1 MEDNQVIT
9 NGDPLKDLYNE
20 FNPKLNLA
28 KSYDEFKATMQDSS
42 NRKAFFDEFNPKL
55 NLANDYNQFENVLG
69 LKKKAGGVASSLTES
84 QFPSQK
90 SNLPD
95 FEKGQ
100 KIAERGF
107 LMPEATPEQKTEGSY
122 LNAGQNLRQ
131 KAVEKA
137 AEIDAASLEFL
148 RNLSGKI
155 PIIGKKPEKIYENGE
170 LTEYGKNIPYSDF
183 LGKAIKGINDV
194 KFQEQ
199 ELQQTTGK
207 LPETIGGEVVGGI
220 TSLAPDLA
228 LAAMTGGKNLFSGTG
243 NLAAIGNAIT
253 GAFVREQAIA
263 GAAKGYGES
272 EKKGAGA
279 GETLATTLK
288 ESGKSAGVGAL
299 YELAGLGGSRLG
311 NVLSKGLENVT
322 AKEAV
327 NLGARLATFSLG
339 VPTVES
345 AISEGKLPE
354 YKDILKN
361 LGIAGAMEAFHL
373 APAIVKKINNLRTG
387 SAVNNFMNA
396 PADVIDDLVQSKQ
409 DAQNLNLTAMDAVKR
424 AEGMEDGA
432 EKSQLLKTASNL
444 TQAADIKHV
453 TDVIANSSDGL
464 AHIANDLPEDV
475 RDAFMQKAQDIHQSL
490 NPTELQKQGHA
501 ANISQAEEIAKQVE
515 PLAKP
520 ENPNVLER
528 IQAERKLNEAKG
540 VIDENTKNLNKVL
553 DEQEKRNQQIQE
565 AKLAE
570 EGSKKY
576 VVDGKEV
583 SQEEF
588 EAMQGK
594 PIGTKKIITQEVKP
608 TEKTKAS
615 LLPSPLQDI
624 EGLKGEQPNMRTEA
638 SRKIVNAVRYLEG
651 LEPYTGPLDK
661 LTDVLKETDE
671 YHLFTIGSKL
681 NNLEKA
687 VEAVKNLPSYKG
699 FMSAKAA
706 ESKPIVIKE
715 EVKPTEEEITVYHG
729 GSVKDLSK
737 TEGGLFV
744 SADKTQA
751 EAYAKGNSG
760 DVQEFKINKNDI
772 SNESEVRN
780 VIVELG
786 LKSKQEGWDLSKELM
801 LHEILDPRF
810 ETSLSKDDLNK
821 LYTELEKRGYK
832 AIEMGATD
840 ITGKKNAI
848 NDILV
853 LNPKQTLK
861 IEVKPTEVKAEEVK
875 APEIE
880 KSDRIPAT
888 YKTINIDKEIA
899 KNNEIIKNGTPLDK
913 SFAKMAN
920 NDLLKAK
927 SLGKTEYERTEK
939 PPEGYSLVR
948 INNKEFYRKIKTKE
962 NAIQEP
968 STGEVLQRPQEG
980 VGETGGERPR
990 VEPSIQGVEITK
1002 EGEQAKI
1009 NEAEELTPY
1018 QKALKEKQEA
1028 EKKQTRQFAG
1038 EKAGAT
1044 RKIID
1049 ESNKIEANDA
1059 RSAALKY
1066 LTGAKLSWDAIDE
1079 IAGNVKRATLNTGA
1093 RELKSR
1099 EARARDYVAKKGE
1112 GQSLDEAA
1120 HSIWD
1125 NLSEEMQGKMDTQ
1138 DIKDALMNAV
1148 SEHTSKAEAAK
1159 ALIEGY
1165 KEESVEELERK
1176 HYEKYGDNA
1185 EKEADSQFNDAP
1197 QEDLDIDKELIN
1209 ANYETEQQFQD
1220 AYWDAHQATYNAPKE
1235 TPNIEAEKP
1244 TITKEEKPVEKVNE
1258 FLYTGTEEQRQKGL
1272 LKNLMTSGIPEDYK
1286 KGLEEKGLTY
1296 KVSNQVEASESAKAI
1311 INSLGITDALE
1322 IARSEKIDPSVGS
1335 AIYAE
1340 SLNNLW
1346 SNERRLKADGKIE
1359 EANALGKQWSDITM
1373 EYANKLNSK
1382 GKWTAQTAYFYKTSP
1397 LGFAIRIENERVEQ
1411 FQTWYENK
1419 EKDYK
1424 KVFTEIL
1431 KSEEGQALLKEEVEK
1446 ISKEERSKARADK
1459 RKKIDDFFE
1468 KAKLKG
1474 NNLYAIPIPP
1484 KIINGALEVMKK
1496 AVLAG
1501 ESVANAVSMAVE
1513 HISKEV
1519 KDWDKDK
1526 FRKEYEEKLKGIVSD
1541 KKEKTYDDLL
1551 KQRIKN
1557 LEEQIKE
1564 YEQKIEKGGIE
1575 SEKRIGKFDNVEEV
1589 KKLIEER
1596 DKLRKENEKLTR
1608 KPSSTKEETILKR
1621 IEKLEKE
1628 LNRVQ
1633 ERRKKEKPEKGT
1645 IKEKQITEE
1654 EKSLKEAIYAENE
1667 KWDSEID
1674 ASRNA
1679 ANDYRKLE
1687 TERNRQLK
1695 RVGELKDKLN
1705 ILEGGSLPESK
1716 KRELKLDTPEIESL
1730 KEQVKE
1736 SEKNVR
1742 ESISHENKLRKLE
1755 KELDRL
1761 KNRKKKEKRLD
1772 DKIEISDEE
1781 SDIRRKIEEE
1791 RLYWKIEDNVVK
1803 LKEELQR
1810 VKDRKEKITEPRGKR
1825 KLTEQEERLSQD
1837 IKNEKEKWS
1846 KELEPKRKAEKEIET
1861 KRNRI
1866 AELNR
1871 RIYEND
1877 FTAETYKAKK
1887 EKDVLDIELEK
1898 VKEKYNE
1905 LKEKSPEYIDK
1916 KAKQYLDKL
1925 RTKLKGIDEA
1935 KKEEIIRKSIK
1946 EIVKSGGLEY
1956 EDFKDIVSETIGIKK
1971 LTDEQKSQ
1979 IESLTEQS
1987 NIADDLEQKFLDN
2000 PTRESIDAFR
2010 KAKANSLEA
2019 DRKLFEMTSQKADIV
2034 GTLKS
2039 LITLNYLGASTLVKN
2054 YAQNVIYQA
2063 TVRFPTSLAKRGIDQ
2078 SVYGATYMGNKMFGT
2093 KVIKPSISLTD
2104 AQRGYFNEYR
2114 DGVIRGWDQMIKG
2127 VDEKDYFATNQYAS
2141 SLNPRKS
2148 FNDLKAAMKGELFL
2162 SKGQKIDKFIQ
2173 ATLGWQPYAIS
2184 RGMIYGDKPPRYAAQ
2199 GAEALQIARKELGI
2213 TDPFETE
2220 AFMLS
2225 PEKYAYNHL
2234 TKKAGLS
2241 SEDANKEAK
2250 SISKRIVD
2258 AGSVAT
2264 FQNENMF
2271 NNLLSKIDEW
2281 ATVKKDDQWTS
2292 KVVKPPVALLKATTI
2307 PFLKTPANIYW
2318 AYFKLANPALTMT
2331 KSLVEVGLAQHALKK
2346 GDLIGYREFN
2356 KKSKESFGTA
2366 MIGLAI
2372 TAAAASLAAKGLIRT
2387 SVQEEDKAREKAGEG
2402 FFGKSNELNLGAL
2415 KGGDDYW
2422 VDLSWFGPIG
2432 TIMDVRGRMM
2442 EDNKQKELRG
2452 EKVDN
2457 GVMNEIVSTM
2467 GYSVSSTLNTLIFDQ
2482 GAKMVDAIRKGWS
2495 GGLNQVAVNNANAL
2509 GNVVLGA
2516 TIPAINK
2523 ALAPEKAD
2531 LAADNV
2537 LDQIANNQKQRNVFV
2552 TWAKGYPP
2560 SKVSIWGEPISQDR
2574 TMSGVL
2580 GAMLGFEKGSADK
2593 FGAIL
2598 YNEQRRTGKNEFF
2611 PPVEDKKIKVNG
2623 NDVKITVEE
2632 KRDLDTYIGQA
2643 RKTMVSPFIND
2654 KSIYTKFLRKG
2665 EEVAYFTYSE
2675 LTAGKNKAGQTISQE
2690 EADRVKL
2697 AALDIIYENGK
2708 KAGFSKFKEK
2718 YVQYQDATLNVEKLQ
2733 KQALESAEK
2742 TIFKAKIEQPPQ

>member
-9 NGDPLKDLYNE
+9 NGDPLKDLYTE

-28 KSYDEFKATMQDSS
+28 KSYDDFKATMQDSN
-42 NRKAFFDEFNPKL
+42 NRKAFFDEFNSKL

-69 LKKKAGGVASSLTES
+69 LKKKAGGAES
-84 QFPSQK
+84 APIPSKLPSQG

-95 FEKGQ
+95 FEKNQ
-100 KIAERGF
+100 NIAERGF
-107 LMPEATPEQKTEGSY
+107 IMPEATPEQQPKGSY
-122 LNAGQNLRQ
+122 LNVGQNLRQ

-194 KFQEQ
+194 KFKEQ

-243 NLAAIGNAIT
+243 NLAAIGNAVT

-263 GAAKGYGES
+263 GAAKGYGEA
-272 EKKGAGA
+272 ENKGAGA
-279 GETLATTLK
+279 DETLATTLK

-475 RDAFMQKAQDIHQSL
+475 RDAFMKKAQDIHQTL
-490 NPTELQKQGHA
+490 NPAELQKQGHA
-501 ANISQAEEIAKQVE
+501 ANISQAEEIVKQFE

-565 AKLAE
+565 AKL
-570 EGSKKY
+570 
-576 VVDGKEV
+576 
-583 SQEEF
+583 
-588 EAMQGK
+588 
-594 PIGTKKIITQEVKP
+594 
-608 TEKTKAS
+608 
-615 LLPSPLQDI
+615 
-624 EGLKGEQPNMRTEA
+624 
-638 SRKIVNAVRYLEG
+638 
-651 LEPYTGPLDK
+651 
-661 LTDVLKETDE
+661 
-671 YHLFTIGSKL
+671 
-681 NNLEKA
+681 
-687 VEAVKNLPSYKG
+687 
-699 FMSAKAA
+699 
-706 ESKPIVIKE
+706 KE
-715 EVKPTEEEITVYHG
+715 EVKPTEVSPEADIEKRRQEE
-729 GSVKDLSK
+729 
-737 TEGGLFV
+737 
-744 SADKTQA
+744 
-751 EAYAKGNSG
+751 
-760 DVQEFKINKNDI
+760 
-772 SNESEVRN
+772 
-780 VIVELG
+780 
-786 LKSKQEGWDLSKELM
+786 
-801 LHEILDPRF
+801 
-810 ETSLSKDDLNK
+810 LNK
-821 LYTELEKRGYK
+821 EENQERLSPIIFEEDIKTKEDRERKLQIEKEQKQIQENRDKVNAKYDAELK
-832 AIEMGATD
+832 ALE
-840 ITGKKNAI
+840 
-848 NDILV
+848 
-853 LNPKQTLK
+853 
-861 IEVKPTEVKAEEVK
+861 EVKPIEEQ
-875 APEIE
+875 
-880 KSDRIPAT
+880 
-888 YKTINIDKEIA
+888 
-899 KNNEIIKNGTPLDK
+899 L
-913 SFAKMAN
+913 
-920 NDLLKAK
+920 
-927 SLGKTEYERTEK
+927 
-939 PPEGYSLVR
+939 
-948 INNKEFYRKIKTKE
+948 KTKE

-980 VGETGGERPR
+980 IGKTGGERPR
-990 VEPSIQGVEITK
+990 VEPSIQGTEIAK
-1002 EGEQAKI
+1002 EGKQAKI
-1009 NEAEELTPY
+1009 NEEEELTPY

-1028 EKKQTRQFAG
+1028 EKKQTKQFAG

-1059 RSAALKY
+1059 RSATLKY

-1079 IAGNVKRATLNTGA
+1079 ISGNVKRATLNTGA

-1120 HSIWD
+1120 HSIWE

-1165 KEESVEELERK
+1165 KEESIEELERK

-1220 AYWDAHQATYNAPKE
+1220 AYWDAHQATYNAPEKA
-1235 TPNIEAEKP
+1235 PSIEAEKP
-1244 TITKEEKPVEKVNE
+1244 AITEEEKPVEKVNE
-1258 FLYTGTEEQRQKGL
+1258 FLHTGTEEERQKGL
-1272 LKNLMTSGIPEDYK
+1272 LKNLMSSGIPEDYK
-1286 KGLEEKGLTY
+1286 KGLEENGLTY
-1296 KVSNQVEASESAKAI
+1296 KVSNQAEASDAAKAI
-1311 INSLGITDALE
+1311 IQSLGVTDALD
-1322 IARSEKIDPSVGS
+1322 IARGEKIDPSVGS

-1397 LGFAIRIENERVEQ
+1397 MGFAIRIENERVEQ

-1446 ISKEERSKARADK
+1446 ISKEERAKTRADK
-1459 RKKIDDFFE
+1459 RQKIDEFFE
-1468 KAKLKG
+1468 NAKLKG
-1474 NNLYAIPIPP
+1474 NNLYAIPIPTQV
-1484 KIINGALEVMKK
+1484 INGALEVMKK

-1501 ESVANAVSMAVE
+1501 ESVTNAVSMAVE

-1526 FRKEYEEKLKGIVSD
+1526 FRKEYEEKLNKVTND
-1541 KKEKTYDDLL
+1541 RDNEKLLL
-1551 KQRIKN
+1551 KKIAELKRR
-1557 LEEQIKE
+1557 LEEKDFSAEE
-1564 YEQKIEKGGIE
+1564 YKTKRTL
-1575 SEKRIGKFDNVEEV
+1575 SEKEQAAKDEYDKV
-1589 KKLIEER
+1589 KKL
-1596 DKLRKENEKLTR
+1596 
-1608 KPSSTKEETILKR
+1608 
-1621 IEKLEKE
+1621 
-1628 LNRVQ
+1628 
-1633 ERRKKEKPEKGT
+1633 
-1645 IKEKQITEE
+1645 
-1654 EKSLKEAIYAENE
+1654 Y
-1667 KWDSEID
+1667 
-1674 ASRNA
+1674 
-1679 ANDYRKLE
+1679 
-1687 TERNRQLK
+1687 
-1695 RVGELKDKLN
+1695 
-1705 ILEGGSLPESK
+1705 
-1716 KRELKLDTPEIESL
+1716 
-1730 KEQVKE
+1730 
-1736 SEKNVR
+1736 
-1742 ESISHENKLRKLE
+1742 
-1755 KELDRL
+1755 
-1761 KNRKKKEKRLD
+1761 
-1772 DKIEISDEE
+1772 DE
-1781 SDIRRKIEEE
+1781 
-1791 RLYWKIEDNVVK
+1791 
-1803 LKEELQR
+1803 
-1810 VKDRKEKITEPRGKR
+1810 
-1825 KLTEQEERLSQD
+1825 
-1837 IKNEKEKWS
+1837 
-1846 KELEPKRKAEKEIET
+1846 
-1861 KRNRI
+1861 
-1866 AELNR
+1866 
-1871 RIYEND
+1871 
-1877 FTAETYKAKK
+1877 AKK
-1887 EKDVLDIELEK
+1887 E
-1898 VKEKYNE
+1898 
-1905 LKEKSPEYIDK
+1905 SPEYIDK

-1925 RTKLKGIDEA
+1925 RQRLRGIDES
-1935 KKEEIIRKSIK
+1935 KKEEIIRRSIK

-2039 LITLNYLGASTLVKN
+2039 LITLNYLGASTLIKN

-2104 AQRGYFNEYR
+2104 AQKGYFNEYR

-2234 TKKAGLS
+2234 IKKSGLS
-2241 SEDANKEAK
+2241 TVDAAIESK

-2258 AGSVAT
+2258 AGAVAT
-2264 FQNENMF
+2264 FQNENML
-2271 NNLLSKIDEW
+2271 NNLISKIDEW
-2281 ATVKKDDQWTS
+2281 ATVKKDDQWTA

-2331 KSLVEVGLAQHALKK
+2331 KSLVEAGLAQHALKK

-2372 TAAAASLAAKGLIRT
+2372 TTVAATFAAKGLIRT

-2415 KGGDDYW
+2415 TGGDDFW

-2432 TIMDVRGRMM
+2432 TIIDVRGRMM

-2574 TMSGVL
+2574 TVSGVL

-2643 RKTMVSPFIND
+2643 RKTLVSPFIND
-2654 KSIYTKFLRKG
+2654 KSIYTVFLRKS
-2665 EEVAYFTYSE
+2665 ATSSPTSSPFTYSE

-2718 YVQYQDATLNVEKLQ
+2718 YIQYQDATLNVEKLQ

>member
-1 MEDNQVIT
+1 
-9 NGDPLKDLYNE
+9 
-20 FNPKLNLA
+20 
-28 KSYDEFKATMQDSS
+28 
-42 NRKAFFDEFNPKL
+42 
-55 NLANDYNQFENVLG
+55 LANPNNPNVKERLEAQREIEKAKVTIDQTTKDFNKTSDEQEQQKQALQDAKLAQQQEAYIEPTEEVKPKEQSLIATEKSFPISELNKIPKGELHRTEEYQNKLIDDISKNGIKEPLTLVYYAKDNALRLKEGHHRLDAANKLG
-69 LKKKAGGVASSLTES
+69 LTDVPVKVQVEWDNSIKNDE
-84 QFPSQK
+84 
-90 SNLPD
+90 D
-95 FEKGQ
+95 IKGQ
-100 KIAERGF
+100 KLYHPPVPLDIE
-107 LMPEATPEQKTEGSY
+107 SY
-122 LNAGQNLRQ
+122 KKRNYQPTN
-131 KAVEKA
+131 
-137 AEIDAASLEFL
+137 I
-148 RNLSGKI
+148 NLS
-155 PIIGKKPEKIYENGE
+155 E
-170 LTEYGKNIPYSDF
+170 LGFKE
-183 LGKAIKGINDV
+183 
-194 KFQEQ
+194 
-199 ELQQTTGK
+199 K
-207 LPETIGGEVVGGI
+207 LPT
-220 TSLAPDLA
+220 
-228 LAAMTGGKNLFSGTG
+228 
-243 NLAAIGNAIT
+243 
-253 GAFVREQAIA
+253 
-263 GAAKGYGES
+263 
-272 EKKGAGA
+272 
-279 GETLATTLK
+279 
-288 ESGKSAGVGAL
+288 
-299 YELAGLGGSRLG
+299 
-311 NVLSKGLENVT
+311 
-322 AKEAV
+322 
-327 NLGARLATFSLG
+327 
-339 VPTVES
+339 
-345 AISEGKLPE
+345 
-354 YKDILKN
+354 
-361 LGIAGAMEAFHL
+361 
-373 APAIVKKINNLRTG
+373 
-387 SAVNNFMNA
+387 
-396 PADVIDDLVQSKQ
+396 
-409 DAQNLNLTAMDAVKR
+409 
-424 AEGMEDGA
+424 
-432 EKSQLLKTASNL
+432 
-444 TQAADIKHV
+444 
-453 TDVIANSSDGL
+453 
-464 AHIANDLPEDV
+464 
-475 RDAFMQKAQDIHQSL
+475 
-490 NPTELQKQGHA
+490 
-501 ANISQAEEIAKQVE
+501 
-515 PLAKP
+515 
-520 ENPNVLER
+520 
-528 IQAERKLNEAKG
+528 
-540 VIDENTKNLNKVL
+540 
-553 DEQEKRNQQIQE
+553 
-565 AKLAE
+565 
-570 EGSKKY
+570 
-576 VVDGKEV
+576 
-583 SQEEF
+583 
-588 EAMQGK
+588 
-594 PIGTKKIITQEVKP
+594 
-608 TEKTKAS
+608 
-615 LLPSPLQDI
+615 
-624 EGLKGEQPNMRTEA
+624 
-638 SRKIVNAVRYLEG
+638 
-651 LEPYTGPLDK
+651 
-661 LTDVLKETDE
+661 
-671 YHLFTIGSKL
+671 
-681 NNLEKA
+681 
-687 VEAVKNLPSYKG
+687 
-699 FMSAKAA
+699 
-706 ESKPIVIKE
+706 E
-715 EVKPTEEEITVYHG
+715 EVKPTEEQ
-729 GSVKDLSK
+729 L
-737 TEGGLFV
+737 
-744 SADKTQA
+744 
-751 EAYAKGNSG
+751 
-760 DVQEFKINKNDI
+760 
-772 SNESEVRN
+772 
-780 VIVELG
+780 
-786 LKSKQEGWDLSKELM
+786 
-801 LHEILDPRF
+801 
-810 ETSLSKDDLNK
+810 
-821 LYTELEKRGYK
+821 
-832 AIEMGATD
+832 
-840 ITGKKNAI
+840 
-848 NDILV
+848 
-853 LNPKQTLK
+853 
-861 IEVKPTEVKAEEVK
+861 
-875 APEIE
+875 
-880 KSDRIPAT
+880 
-888 YKTINIDKEIA
+888 
-899 KNNEIIKNGTPLDK
+899 
-913 SFAKMAN
+913 
-920 NDLLKAK
+920 
-927 SLGKTEYERTEK
+927 
-939 PPEGYSLVR
+939 
-948 INNKEFYRKIKTKE
+948 KTKE

-968 STGEVLQRPQEG
+968 STREILQRPQEG
-980 VGETGGERPR
+980 IGETGGERPR
-990 VEPSIQGVEITK
+990 VEPSIQGTEIAK
-1002 EGEQAKI
+1002 EGEQTKI

-1165 KEESVEELERK
+1165 KEESIEELERK

-1197 QEDLDIDKELIN
+1197 KEDLDIDKELIN

-1220 AYWDAHQATYNAPKE
+1220 AYWDAHQATYNAPEKA
-1235 TPNIEAEKP
+1235 PSIEAEKP
-1244 TITKEEKPVEKVNE
+1244 AITEEEKPVEKVNE
-1258 FLYTGTEEQRQKGL
+1258 FLHTGTEEERQKGL
-1272 LKNLMTSGIPEDYK
+1272 LKNLMSSGIPEDYK
-1286 KGLEEKGLTY
+1286 KGLEENGLTY
-1296 KVSNQVEASESAKAI
+1296 KVSNQAEASDAAKAI
-1311 INSLGITDALE
+1311 IQSLGVTDALD
-1322 IARSEKIDPSVGS
+1322 IARGEKIDPSVGS

-1397 LGFAIRIENERVEQ
+1397 MGFAIRIENERVEQ

-1446 ISKEERSKARADK
+1446 ISKEERAKTRADK
-1459 RKKIDDFFE
+1459 RQKIDDFFE
-1468 KAKLKG
+1468 NAKLKG
-1474 NNLYAIPIPP
+1474 NNLYAIPIPTQV
-1484 KIINGALEVMKK
+1484 INGALEVMKK

-1501 ESVANAVSMAVE
+1501 ESVTNAVSMAVE
-1513 HISKEV
+1513 HISKQV
-1519 KDWDKDK
+1519 KDWDKEK
-1526 FRKEYEEKLKGIVSD
+1526 FRKEYEEKLNKVIND
-1541 KKEKTYDDLL
+1541 RDNEKLLIKKIAEL
-1551 KQRIKN
+1551 KRR
-1557 LEEQIKE
+1557 LEEKDFSAEE
-1564 YEQKIEKGGIE
+1564 YKTKRTL
-1575 SEKRIGKFDNVEEV
+1575 SEKEQAAKDEYDKV
-1589 KKLIEER
+1589 KKL
-1596 DKLRKENEKLTR
+1596 
-1608 KPSSTKEETILKR
+1608 
-1621 IEKLEKE
+1621 
-1628 LNRVQ
+1628 
-1633 ERRKKEKPEKGT
+1633 
-1645 IKEKQITEE
+1645 
-1654 EKSLKEAIYAENE
+1654 Y
-1667 KWDSEID
+1667 
-1674 ASRNA
+1674 
-1679 ANDYRKLE
+1679 
-1687 TERNRQLK
+1687 
-1695 RVGELKDKLN
+1695 
-1705 ILEGGSLPESK
+1705 
-1716 KRELKLDTPEIESL
+1716 
-1730 KEQVKE
+1730 
-1736 SEKNVR
+1736 
-1742 ESISHENKLRKLE
+1742 
-1755 KELDRL
+1755 
-1761 KNRKKKEKRLD
+1761 
-1772 DKIEISDEE
+1772 DE
-1781 SDIRRKIEEE
+1781 
-1791 RLYWKIEDNVVK
+1791 
-1803 LKEELQR
+1803 
-1810 VKDRKEKITEPRGKR
+1810 
-1825 KLTEQEERLSQD
+1825 
-1837 IKNEKEKWS
+1837 
-1846 KELEPKRKAEKEIET
+1846 
-1861 KRNRI
+1861 
-1866 AELNR
+1866 
-1871 RIYEND
+1871 
-1877 FTAETYKAKK
+1877 AKK
-1887 EKDVLDIELEK
+1887 E
-1898 VKEKYNE
+1898 
-1905 LKEKSPEYIDK
+1905 SPEYIDK

-1925 RTKLKGIDEA
+1925 RQRLRGIDEA
-1935 KKEEIIRKSIK
+1935 KKEEIIRRSIK

-2039 LITLNYLGASTLVKN
+2039 LITLNYLGASTLIKN

-2104 AQRGYFNEYR
+2104 AQKGYFNEYR

-2148 FNDLKAAMKGELFL
+2148 FNDLRAAMKGELFL

-2372 TAAAASLAAKGLIRT
+2372 TAAASSLAAKGLIRT

-2415 KGGDDYW
+2415 TGGDDYW

-2432 TIMDVRGRMM
+2432 TIIDVRGRMM
-2442 EDNKQKELRG
+2442 EDNKQKELKG
-2452 EKVDN
+2452 EKIDD

-2467 GYSVSSTLNTLIFDQ
+2467 GYSVSSTLNSLIFDQ

-2574 TMSGVL
+2574 TVSGVL
-2580 GAMLGFEKGSADK
+2580 GSMLGFEKGSADK

-2623 NDVKITVEE
+2623 DDVKITVEE

-2643 RKTMVSPFIND
+2643 RKAMVSPFIND
-2654 KSIYTKFLRKG
+2654 KSIYTVFLRKG
-2665 EEVAYFTYSE
+2665 EEVADFTYSE
-2675 LTAGKNKAGQTISQE
+2675 LTAGKNKAGQIISQE

-2697 AALDIIYENGK
+2697 AALGIIYENGK

-2718 YVQYQDATLNVEKLQ
+2718 YIQYQDATLNVEKLQ

>member
-1 MEDNQVIT
+1 MPVQLEKYYGYLKQNGADVPDNFNSFKTTLSDEKNAGQYY
-9 NGDPLKDLYNE
+9 NYLKENKFDVPE
-20 FNPKLNLA
+20 TF
-28 KSYDEFKATMQDSS
+28 DSFS
-42 NRKAFFDEFNPKL
+42 NTF
-55 NLANDYNQFENVLG
+55 G
-69 LKKKAGGVASSLTES
+69 LKKKAGGVVSSPTEY
-84 QFPSQK
+84 QFPSLDTK
-90 SNLPD
+90 LFGEAAIKPVSESTNLGNAD
-95 FEKGQ
+95 
-100 KIAERGF
+100 IVN
-107 LMPEATPEQKTEGSY
+107 KTKMIESLPIVKDKAIHDKTIKNLLQQGKLAMEGSNSY
-122 LNAGQNLRQ
+122 NEEKQKVSNTLRDEEWMPSGILP
-131 KAVEKA
+131 VEK
-137 AEIDAASLEFL
+137 DYL
-148 RNLSGKI
+148 
-155 PIIGKKPEKIYENGE
+155 
-170 LTEYGKNIPYSDF
+170 KN
-183 LGKAIKGINDV
+183 KAIKSFSENNNENTKSIENKINSGEYILENGKVKIRGGIADNFGQGIKDFV
-194 KFQEQ
+194 DNIGLSLNVSAAQSRGNNNEIKYYMNEFYKNKDKDKEFAAVS
-199 ELQQTTGK
+199 
-207 LPETIGGEVVGGI
+207 LPEKASKTIGEM
-220 TSLAPDLA
+220 SPY
-228 LAAMTGGKNLFSGTG
+228 
-243 NLAAIGNAIT
+243 
-253 GAFVREQAIA
+253 AIA
-263 GAAKGYGES
+263 GAIMPYADIPLMGLSNLSSNHQAIWNDDKMTMDEKANAINNTTKDAFMTGNLQGAAFNAIGISDEKAAKDLLKRYEPTQKLYNNFKDVIKTLPSDVTKAAAIGGGTEVLNDLTKNKEGVKVDFGSIPEGALSMATLELIMKAPKVFASGFKTLNEAVRTGYDKENPNWYNRYSKNVQDVLNQIVSSPEPVYNKLVNLLDVHPDAES
-272 EKKGAGA
+272 ELAKQKI
-279 GETLATTLK
+279 ETFRDYYKSLPSDLDISQKNKALHILQLK
-288 ESGKSAGVGAL
+288 
-299 YELAGLGGSRLG
+299 
-311 NVLSKGLENVT
+311 T
-322 AKEAV
+322 EAM
-327 NLGARLATFSLG
+327 A
-339 VPTVES
+339 
-345 AISEGKLPE
+345 
-354 YKDILKN
+354 
-361 LGIAGAMEAFHL
+361 
-373 APAIVKKINNLRTG
+373 
-387 SAVNNFMNA
+387 
-396 PADVIDDLVQSKQ
+396 
-409 DAQNLNLTAMDAVKR
+409 DAQN
-424 AEGMEDGA
+424 
-432 EKSQLLKTASNL
+432 
-444 TQAADIKHV
+444 
-453 TDVIANSSDGL
+453 
-464 AHIANDLPEDV
+464 
-475 RDAFMQKAQDIHQSL
+475 AQDITIKKSL
-490 NPTELQKQGHA
+490 ENKASVYDKILQRVINKEPVDENQ
-501 ANISQAEEIAKQVE
+501 E
-515 PLAKP
+515 PL
-520 ENPNVLER
+520 
-528 IQAERKLNEAKG
+528 
-540 VIDENTKNLNKVL
+540 
-553 DEQEKRNQQIQE
+553 
-565 AKLAE
+565 
-570 EGSKKY
+570 
-576 VVDGKEV
+576 
-583 SQEEF
+583 
-588 EAMQGK
+588 
-594 PIGTKKIITQEVKP
+594 
-608 TEKTKAS
+608 
-615 LLPSPLQDI
+615 LL
-624 EGLKGEQPNMRTEA
+624 
-638 SRKIVNAVRYLEG
+638 SR
-651 LEPYTGPLDK
+651 
-661 LTDVLKETDE
+661 
-671 YHLFTIGSKL
+671 F
-681 NNLEKA
+681 
-687 VEAVKNLPSYKG
+687 
-699 FMSAKAA
+699 AA
-706 ESKPIVIKE
+706 PIKE
-715 EVKPTEEEITVYHG
+715 E
-729 GSVKDLSK
+729 
-737 TEGGLFV
+737 
-744 SADKTQA
+744 
-751 EAYAKGNSG
+751 
-760 DVQEFKINKNDI
+760 
-772 SNESEVRN
+772 
-780 VIVELG
+780 
-786 LKSKQEGWDLSKELM
+786 
-801 LHEILDPRF
+801 
-810 ETSLSKDDLNK
+810 
-821 LYTELEKRGYK
+821 
-832 AIEMGATD
+832 
-840 ITGKKNAI
+840 
-848 NDILV
+848 
-853 LNPKQTLK
+853 K
-861 IEVKPTEVKAEEVK
+861 IEVKPTEVKEEPLKENEYYHATENTKILAPSDKGYKKREGANVVGEGIYFGKDKEHLTDRYGKNAIKAELDIKNPLISNNKYIIVDGREIDVQSLSKEDINFLKQKGYDAIKYEAADRAYSNFDETIVFDKNKIKVKEEVK
-875 APEIE
+875 P
-880 KSDRIPAT
+880 
-888 YKTINIDKEIA
+888 
-899 KNNEIIKNGTPLDK
+899 
-913 SFAKMAN
+913 
-920 NDLLKAK
+920 
-927 SLGKTEYERTEK
+927 TEEQ
-939 PPEGYSLVR
+939 L
-948 INNKEFYRKIKTKE
+948 KTKE
-962 NAIQEP
+962 NVIQEP
-968 STGEVLQRPQEG
+968 STREVLQRPQEG

-990 VEPSIQGVEITK
+990 VEPSIQGVEIAK

-1009 NEAEELTPY
+1009 NEEKGLTTKGLKSAETRRINE
-1018 QKALKEKQEA
+1018 EA
-1028 EKKQTRQFAG
+1028 
-1038 EKAGAT
+1038 
-1044 RKIID
+1044 
-1049 ESNKIEANDA
+1049 NKIEPTDS
-1059 RSAALKY
+1059 RSAVLKY
-1066 LTGAKLSWDAIDE
+1066 LSGGNLSQDAINE
-1079 IAGNVKRATLNTGA
+1079 IAGSVKRAELNTGR
-1093 RELKSR
+1093 REFKTQEVKL
-1099 EARARDYVAKKGE
+1099 RDYVAKKGE
-1112 GQSLDEAA
+1112 GKSLDEAA

-1125 NLSEEMQGKMDTQ
+1125 NMSEEMQSKNTTQ
-1138 DIKDALMNAV
+1138 DVKEALMQAV
-1148 SEHTSKAEAAK
+1148 LEHTTKSEAAK

-1185 EKEADSQFNDAP
+1185 EKEADNQFNDAP

-1220 AYWDAHQATYNAPKE
+1220 AYWDAHQATYNAPEKA
-1235 TPNIEAEKP
+1235 PSIEAKKP
-1244 TITKEEKPVEKVNE
+1244 AITEEEKPVEKVNE
-1258 FLYTGTEEQRQKGL
+1258 FLHTGTEEERQKGL
-1272 LKNLMTSGIPEDYK
+1272 LKNLISSGIPEDYK
-1286 KGLEEKGLTY
+1286 KGLEENGLTY
-1296 KVSNQVEASESAKAI
+1296 KVSNQVEASDAAKAI
-1311 INSLGITDALE
+1311 IQSLGVTDALD
-1322 IARSEKIDPSVGS
+1322 IARGEKIDPSVGS

-1397 LGFAIRIENERVEQ
+1397 MGFAIRIENERVEQ

-1446 ISKEERSKARADK
+1446 ISKEERAKTRADK
-1459 RKKIDDFFE
+1459 RQKIDDFFE
-1468 KAKLKG
+1468 NAKLKG
-1474 NNLYAIPIPP
+1474 NNLYAIPIPTQV
-1484 KIINGALEVMKK
+1484 INGALEVMKK

-1501 ESVANAVSMAVE
+1501 ESVTNAVSMAVE

-1519 KDWDKDK
+1519 KDWDKEK
-1526 FRKEYEEKLKGIVSD
+1526 FRKEYEEKLNKVTNDRDNEKLLI
-1541 KKEKTYDDLL
+1541 KKIAEL
-1551 KQRIKN
+1551 KRR
-1557 LEEQIKE
+1557 LEEKDFSAEE
-1564 YEQKIEKGGIE
+1564 YKTKRTL
-1575 SEKRIGKFDNVEEV
+1575 SEKEQAAKDEYDKV
-1589 KKLIEER
+1589 KKL
-1596 DKLRKENEKLTR
+1596 
-1608 KPSSTKEETILKR
+1608 
-1621 IEKLEKE
+1621 
-1628 LNRVQ
+1628 
-1633 ERRKKEKPEKGT
+1633 
-1645 IKEKQITEE
+1645 
-1654 EKSLKEAIYAENE
+1654 Y
-1667 KWDSEID
+1667 
-1674 ASRNA
+1674 
-1679 ANDYRKLE
+1679 
-1687 TERNRQLK
+1687 
-1695 RVGELKDKLN
+1695 
-1705 ILEGGSLPESK
+1705 
-1716 KRELKLDTPEIESL
+1716 
-1730 KEQVKE
+1730 
-1736 SEKNVR
+1736 
-1742 ESISHENKLRKLE
+1742 
-1755 KELDRL
+1755 
-1761 KNRKKKEKRLD
+1761 
-1772 DKIEISDEE
+1772 DE
-1781 SDIRRKIEEE
+1781 
-1791 RLYWKIEDNVVK
+1791 
-1803 LKEELQR
+1803 
-1810 VKDRKEKITEPRGKR
+1810 
-1825 KLTEQEERLSQD
+1825 
-1837 IKNEKEKWS
+1837 
-1846 KELEPKRKAEKEIET
+1846 
-1861 KRNRI
+1861 
-1866 AELNR
+1866 
-1871 RIYEND
+1871 
-1877 FTAETYKAKK
+1877 AKK
-1887 EKDVLDIELEK
+1887 E
-1898 VKEKYNE
+1898 
-1905 LKEKSPEYIDK
+1905 SPEYIDK

-1925 RTKLKGIDEA
+1925 RQRLRGIDEA
-1935 KKEEIIRKSIK
+1935 KKEEIIRRSIK

-1956 EDFKDIVSETIGIKK
+1956 EDFKNIVSETIGIKK

-2063 TVRFPTSLAKRGIDQ
+2063 SVRFPTSLAKRGIDQ

-2127 VDEKDYFATNQYAS
+2127 VDEKDYFSTNQYAS

-2372 TAAAASLAAKGLIRT
+2372 TAAAASFAAKGLIRT

-2574 TMSGVL
+2574 TVSGVL

-2654 KSIYTKFLRKG
+2654 KSIYTVFLRKG
-2665 EEVAYFTYSE
+2665 EEVADFTYSE
-2675 LTAGKNKAGQTISQE
+2675 LTAGKNKAGQIISQE

-2718 YVQYQDATLNVEKLQ
+2718 YIQYQDATLNVEKLQ